1 MGLVVDTSA
10 LVVVERSP
18 AGWDDMV
25 PAFVNETTVL
35 PAIVYAELLVGV
47 HLAKTPSAAARRR
60 SKVDALIARVPIVEF
75 GPEIARHWA
84 DLFAILHREGRLIPA
99 NDLAV
104 AATALHLN
112 FGVLVG
118 PNDET
123 HFRGVPGLR
132 IELLTVG

>member
-10 LVVVERSP
+10 LVVVERSA
-18 AGWDDMV
+18 AGWEGMV
-25 PAFVNETTVL
+25 SAIADETAVL

-47 HLAKTPSAAARRR
+47 HLAESPPVAARRR
-60 SKVDALIARVPIVEF
+60 SKIDALVARVPIVEF
-75 GPEIARHWA
+75 DPEIARHWA
-84 DLFAILHREGRLIPA
+84 DLFAILHRKGRLIPA

-118 PNDET
+118 PRDEV
-123 HFRGVPGLR
+123 HFRAVPGLR
-132 IELLTVG
+132 VELLTVG